1 MGQLPVSIN
10 LLASRPYVILL
21 AVFFLLAI
29 IVFRP
34 WVHGIDGAGYYSW
47 LRSWVI
53 QGDCNTEDEMNHF
66 HLVQPADLQ
75 FNVWSINFSR
85 LKNGQFAN
93 YYPIGSAVLWAP
105 FFLIAHSVVLLAN
118 ACGSHVSADGYSTP
132 YILLSMLGSAM
143 WAFAGLSLIYHIV
156 ANKFGPIHGA
166 LATGTVWLS
175 TPLVF
180 YMYANP
186 AMSHANDVFVNS
198 LFVFVWLATRRDRTW
213 SGWLLLGLATGLA
226 AMVRTQNGLLV
237 VFPCFELLVFFIAS
251 LGQRIWTSLWK
262 TVGRASIFIGG
273 ALAAFLPQMLVWKTV
288 FGSYLVPNP
297 QQTSLGLGFDFT
309 GRHVLSVLFS
319 TNRGLFLWSPIT
331 ILAVAGILLLYR
343 SDRRLAALLLC
354 NFALQLYVVG
364 SWVIWSGGVSFGP
377 RFFLNSVPAFTIGLA
392 VVLSELGKRIPR
404 SMVAALCGA
413 FVLWNFGLMGQYAL
427 QLVPRAGEVPLRQM
441 IFNQFAVV
449 PGKIIDLILRA
460 ASRS

>member
-1 MGQLPVSIN
+1 VPTN
-10 LLASRPYVILL
+10 LFGCRPYAILL
-21 AVFFLLAI
+21 AIFFMLATI
-29 IVFRP
+29 AFKP

-66 HLVQPADLQ
+66 HLLQPADLQ
-75 FNVWSINFSR
+75 FNVWSVNFSR
-85 LKNGQFAN
+85 LKNGQLAN

-105 FFLIAHSVVLLAN
+105 FFLTAHIGVMLAN
-118 ACGSHVSADGYSTP
+118 ACGSRVSADGYSTP
-132 YILLSMLGSAM
+132 YILLSMLGSAI

-156 ANKFGPIHGA
+156 AKQFGQIAGA

-180 YMYANP
+180 YMYAHP

-198 LFVFVWLATRRDRTW
+198 LFIFVWLATRRDRTW
-213 SGWLLLGLATGLA
+213 RGWLLLGLATGLA

-237 VFPCFELLVFFIAS
+237 VFPCVELLLLVVAS
-251 LGQRIWTSLWK
+251 LRQRIGTSLWK
-262 TVGRASIFIGG
+262 TVGWASTFIGG

-288 FGSYLVPNP
+288 FGSYLVLNP
-297 QQTSLGLGFDFT
+297 QQASLGLGFDFT
-309 GRHVLSVLFS
+309 GRHVLNVLFS
-319 TNRGLFLWSPIT
+319 TNRGLFLWSPVT
-331 ILAVAGILLLYR
+331 ILALAGIMLLFR

-364 SWVIWSGGVSFGP
+364 SWVIWSGGISFGP
-377 RFFLNSVPAFTIGLA
+377 RFFLNSVPAFAIGLA
-392 VVLSELGKRIPR
+392 VVLSELRKRVPR
-404 SMVAALCGA
+404 SVAAALCGA
-413 FVLWNFGLMGQYAL
+413 FVLWNFGLMVQYVL

-441 IFNQFAVV
+441 VFNQFAVV